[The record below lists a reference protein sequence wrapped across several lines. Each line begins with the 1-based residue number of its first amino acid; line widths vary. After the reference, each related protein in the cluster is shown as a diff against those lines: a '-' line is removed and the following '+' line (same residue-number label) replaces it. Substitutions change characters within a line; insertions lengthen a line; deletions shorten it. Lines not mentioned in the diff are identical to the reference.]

1 MVRWKN
7 SPSKR
12 ALLVTGARQIGKTFL
27 VRHFASENYGN
38 LAELNFALNAEAR
51 RIFSEPGSAQ
61 DILMRI
67 SLVSET
73 PLVPGKT
80 LIFLD
85 EIQEAPEA
93 LTAIKGLID
102 QGDYDFVLSGSLLGV
117 ELRNIKSNPVGYVS
131 TLTMYPLDFEEF
143 SWACGVA
150 ESTFAYLADCLAEKK
165 PVDPVVNRR
174 MEQLFR
180 RYLLV
185 GGMPDVINA
194 FTETNDLSIVRDIQ
208 ESVRDWYRTD
218 ITKYCPVEQRLKAKE
233 AFDLIPAELNNPNKR
248 FILKNLN
255 ENARFQNYEDAF
267 LWLSYANV
275 ALATYNVEEPSAPLL
290 LSKQRNLFK
299 LFQSDVGILSS
310 TLSRKTAFDLL
321 EGDGSIN
328 HGSVYENAVAQE
340 LAAHGFNLYYFNS
353 KKFGELDF
361 VIETRDGEVLPIE
374 VKSGKGYRRHRALN
388 NVLEVENYHLERG
401 YVLGAD
407 NIAEMGRVIYL
418 PIYMIAAFVNE

>member
-1 MVRWKN
+1 M
-7 SPSKR
+7 
-12 ALLVTGARQIGKTFL
+12 
-27 VRHFASENYGN
+27 
-38 LAELNFALNAEAR
+38 
-51 RIFSEPGSAQ
+51 
-61 DILMRI
+61 
-67 SLVSET
+67 
-73 PLVPGKT
+73 
-80 LIFLD
+80 
-85 EIQEAPEA
+85 
-93 LTAIKGLID
+93 
-102 QGDYDFVLSGSLLGV
+102 
-117 ELRNIKSNPVGYVS
+117 GYVS

-143 SWACGVA
+143 SWACGIA
-150 ESTFAYLADCLAEKK
+150 ESTFAYLVDCLAEKK
-165 PVDPVVNRR
+165 PVDSVVNRR

-218 ITKYCPVEQRLKAKE
+218 ITKYCPVERRLKAKE

-255 ENARFQNYEDAF
+255 ENARFRNYEDAF

-275 ALATYNVEEPSAPLL
+275 ALATYNVEEPSAPPL

-321 EGDGSIN
+321 EGDGSVN